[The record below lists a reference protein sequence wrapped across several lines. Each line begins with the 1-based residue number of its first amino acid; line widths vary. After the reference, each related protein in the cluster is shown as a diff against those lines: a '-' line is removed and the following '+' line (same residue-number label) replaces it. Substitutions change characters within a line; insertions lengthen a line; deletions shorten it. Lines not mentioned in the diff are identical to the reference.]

1 MLQTRLWESLNCLSA
16 RQLNGFGKF
25 LQSPYFNQRSDLADL
40 YLSLK
45 TAIYREKH
53 LTKAALWQI
62 TFPGKDYVEQE
73 LRLLMTYLQRLLEQF
88 IAVEHTLQDK
98 VGIKLQTAAL
108 YRSKGKDKLHKT
120 ALNKGLLLLE
130 KSPFRNAEYYYQQ
143 FQFELEKYKIAS
155 HTEPDATVD
164 FQKVIEQ
171 LDIAFLGMKLRQ
183 SCELIVHDRIYR
195 WGFDPGFMNQIFDYL
210 EKKELLSIP
219 TIGIYYYCY
228 RMLERPEQ
236 ENWFQSFKKELLER
250 GHLFDQEE
258 IHNLYILA
266 INYCVRRANDG
277 FRHYFVDIMDFYRK
291 GLDQE
296 YLLQNGVLSRF
307 TYHNIV
313 SAALLI
319 DQTDWAETF
328 TEEWT
333 SRLQK
338 RYRERM
344 FSFNRAKIAYHRK
357 DYDAAI
363 PLLQRTNYHD
373 LLLNLGARTLLLKI
387 YHELNEFELLQS
399 HLDAFSSYLR
409 RKSGL
414 GYHRK
419 NYRNL
424 IHYTNRLLSLNY
436 TNRQAI
442 EQFKKEVS
450 KEEILTERDWLLERI
465 K

>member
-1 MLQTRLWESLNCLSA
+1 MLQTRLWESLHCPSA

-25 LQSPYFNQRSDLADL
+25 LQSPYFNQRRDLVDL
-40 YLSLK
+40 YQSLK
-45 TAIYREKH
+45 RAIDREKA
-53 LTKAALWQI
+53 LSRVELWQS
-62 TFPGKDYVEQE
+62 TFPEKEYVEQD

-88 IAVEHTLQDK
+88 IAVEQTLEDK
-98 VGIKLQTAAL
+98 VGIKLQTAAW
-108 YRSKGKDKLHKT
+108 YRSKGMDKLHKT
-120 ALNKGLLLLE
+120 ALNKGVLYLE
-130 KSPFRNAEYYYQQ
+130 KAPLRNAEYFYQQ

-155 HTEPDATVD
+155 HTKPDATVD

-171 LDIAFLGMKLRQ
+171 LDIAFLSMKLRQ
-183 SCELIVHDRIYR
+183 SCELMIHDRIYN
-195 WGFDPGFMNQIFDYL
+195 WGFDSGFIDQIFTYL
-210 EKKELLSIP
+210 EEQKLIAIP
-219 TIGIYYYCY
+219 AIGIYYYCY
-228 RMLERPEQ
+228 RMLETPE
-236 ENWFQSFKKELLER
+236 EEKWFQSFKKELLER
-250 GHLFDQEE
+250 GQYFDQEE

-291 GLDQE
+291 GLDRE

-313 SAALLI
+313 SAALKI
-319 DQTDWAETF
+319 DQSDWAESF
-328 TEEWT
+328 IGEWMP
-333 SRLQK
+333 RLEK

-363 PLLQRTNYHD
+363 PLLQRANYHD

-424 IHYTNRLLSLNY
+424 IHFTNRLLSLNL
-436 TNRQAI
+436 TDRHAI
-442 EQFKKEVS
+442 EQFKGEVL
-450 KEEILTERDWLLERI
+450 KTEILTEREWLLARLN
-465 K
+465 